1 MSALSDKKSQISLM
15 SSLLS
20 TNKKGKKQ
28 LNIWFYKSLNIF
40 LLLKIIYYIFKSLN
54 YKLQFINYIENGFFK
69 KEI

>member
-28 LNIWFYKSLNIF
+28 LNIWFYEPLNIF

-54 YKLQFINYIENGFFK
+54 YKLQFINYIENGIFK